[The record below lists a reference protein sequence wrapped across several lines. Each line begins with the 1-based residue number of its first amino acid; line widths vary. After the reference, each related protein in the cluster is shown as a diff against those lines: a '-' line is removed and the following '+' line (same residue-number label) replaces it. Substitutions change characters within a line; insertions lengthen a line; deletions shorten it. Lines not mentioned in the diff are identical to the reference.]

1 MKGYLRV
8 TRAVGDLYLKDAVFN
23 GPPLPA
29 FIRVK
34 EPYCPPYIHCN
45 PDVRAPPG

>member
-1 MKGYLRV
+1 VKGYLRV